1 MTVVRT
7 FPFYDVGLLGRNC
20 MPVQFAESTGLRA
33 RRNPGD
39 TLGHRKLFHGLLF
52 RCPAFANP
60 TFASFQV
67 VGEVFEEREPIGTQQ
82 RCIAVARCLRFWHPI
97 AATGLLRAGS
107 DIFFAAKGDQGL
119 PLIPLFLDERRAR
132 SLIASRILP
141 PSKERYD
148 GSPWAAPKVC
158 SPDQYRMILRT
169 HTIFEWRL

>member
-1 MTVVRT
+1 
-7 FPFYDVGLLGRNC
+7 
-20 MPVQFAESTGLRA
+20 
-33 RRNPGD
+33 
-39 TLGHRKLFHGLLF
+39 
-52 RCPAFANP
+52 
-60 TFASFQV
+60 
-67 VGEVFEEREPIGTQQ
+67 
-82 RCIAVARCLRFWHPI
+82 VACCLRFWHPI

-158 SPDQYRMILRT
+158 SPDQ
-169 HTIFEWRL
+169 